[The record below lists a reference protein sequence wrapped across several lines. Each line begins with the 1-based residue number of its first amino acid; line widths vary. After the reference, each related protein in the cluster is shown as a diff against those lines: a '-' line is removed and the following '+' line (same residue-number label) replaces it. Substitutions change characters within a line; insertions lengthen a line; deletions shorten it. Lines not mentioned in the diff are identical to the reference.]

1 MNFSK
6 KLFRESMKE
15 FDRRRK
21 QNEILKETIAVAE
34 VERREGEDRKRKSHY
49 CTLYKTRVST

>member
-1 MNFSK
+1 
-6 KLFRESMKE
+6 MKE

>member
-1 MNFSK
+1 MNTR
-6 KLFRESMKE
+6 KLLEQVKE
-15 FDRRRK
+15 M
-21 QNEILKETIAVAE
+21 IAVAE

>member
-1 MNFSK
+1 MIFSK
-6 KLFRESMKE
+6 KFFRENMKE

-34 VERREGEDRKRKSHY
+34 VERRKGEDRKRKAHY
-49 CTLYKTRVST
+49 WDLVQN